1 MKGFFTS
8 AFLRRFLLYCTLHV
22 GTVCAHAH
30 GDLDLGALLKPD
42 GTLDL
47 TKGVSGSLN
56 FKGFDVAIDPVKGPV
71 FKPSRLV
78 AGAGAALA
86 DPWYNVLG
94 GLNGPCYAIAVSG
107 ANVYVGGSFTMAD
120 TAVVRNIARWNG
132 TNWSRLASGL
142 FGECHALIVL
152 TNGDVI
158 AGGAFTRA
166 GAVAANR
173 IARWNNA
180 SSTWAAL
187 GAGLN
192 NVCYA
197 LALNSN
203 QSTLFAGG
211 IFTQAGTVAA
221 NFTARWTFST
231 NTWGAMQVGL
241 NGPCYALQGVG
252 VDDVYVGGSFSQAG
266 TLATNNIARWNN
278 GTSVWA
284 VLGAG
289 LNGTC
294 YALAA
299 GTNEVFVGGNFT
311 TAGGVPANNVARLAL
326 PSNAWTPLG
335 TGLNGTCY
343 VLIRNGSWLY
353 AGGAFA
359 TAGGQPANNVA
370 RWDNNLWTP
379 LGTGLDDECYALGFS
394 GTGVYAGGRFLEASG
409 KSALRIAF
417 SVGCTPATVESIP
430 DPVPPC
436 HGKRIEQI
444 SFTGVP
450 VGPGVTYYWTNLE
463 PLAGTRA
470 IGLNVIPAFDAS
482 NTNVIPRV
490 ARFRVTPVTGPP
502 FAYITNTQA
511 NSITIINLTTNTVVT
526 SIPATSP
533 RGIAVSPNNARVL
546 IANQVS
552 TAPTAT
558 VFDASFNTPVRTFR
572 VGATNAANPSG
583 AAINPTG
590 TTGYITNP
598 GENRVT
604 IVDPVTPD
612 SLATRIPVGI
622 APIGIAVTPDSGMV
636 FVANNGSDNVSVIH
650 PVLNRVIATIAVGLD
665 PFGVAVTPDGQYV
678 YVTNQGSDNVYVI
691 STATYQIVATI
702 AVGTRPSGIA
712 INPAGTLA
720 FVANQGS
727 NTVSVIDLVSKA
739 VLPPAITLPTGA
751 GPIGVSVSPDGTRL
765 VVANNSAG
773 SASIINTTTKTVI
786 TTLTTGTGAYSLGNF
801 ITPGSCYGN
810 GQEFTINVLPKLRLQ
825 IEKDTTIC
833 RGDTIRLEGF
843 GTAVGYRWSPSN
855 SLSDSVGQAVRASPR
870 VTTDYIVRAGN
881 IYGCEG
887 RDTVRVSVHQPIQP
901 KCKVNPTI
909 YLDANGKAVLT
920 PSLLLDIPVPLPEVY
935 QIIARDFDG
944 KTLFD
949 TLSCAQ
955 RNQYIKI
962 TVTDLCD
969 YRSCSMV
976 IFVKDTLKPVAHCRP
991 VFATCV
997 LGSYNP
1003 YFLRDSFKLSDAFP
1017 AIDNCEMAAICQHDY
1032 DSTTSSGIQMSY
1044 AICNCHKVGVT
1055 IMGKD
1060 SIECDTILQW
1070 VDSALVM
1077 HPCTFSVKDSNGKD
1091 RFVSGSFKRNWV
1103 ALRDASGNE
1112 SRCVQTV
1119 YLERKRVHEIVFPKD
1134 TVVTC
1139 DWELRQYTDPN
1150 LSPYFLV
1157 NGRRVY
1163 LYKGVG
1169 GINQCGFTIDYSEQ
1183 TFPEANGVIRIL
1195 RKWTVRDTCVA
1206 TGAFTQPFPHT
1217 NPRFHVQIINVV
1229 PDLGLRAVC
1238 PNNFR
1243 VSTDSA
1249 GCCGKANLPDL
1260 VIEDYCTRV
1269 TSLKAIVTARHPMTN
1284 AQIGLYDIGTQLVDF
1299 PLNNPD
1305 IPDTLGLVSSTPCL
1319 PKGTHDVVYTI
1330 QNDRGASLEC
1340 RFKLIVLDFHP
1351 PIVACDKQTVVGI
1364 GEDDLNDCYLPDPA
1378 NKRFAGVAWLKAK
1391 DLDDGSYDECP
1402 TPLGFSVR
1410 RMAPYSA
1417 FIENLNKLDGTFP
1430 CTDTTGQFSEYERA
1444 TAEQDS
1450 VKFYCGEIGSIQT
1463 VVLRV
1468 YQMDDF
1474 GQRALDTLGNFVFN
1488 ECMVQVEVQDKL
1500 SPRCVPPPPVTISCA
1515 NFDPSLGAYGEPLIT
1530 DNCCLDT
1537 IRYSANYE
1545 RFDTLCNRGL
1555 ITRLFLAEDCGQRGI
1570 ICTQRIVVE
1579 YQQGF
1584 AVRFPDDRII
1594 TQCGGS
1600 SANLAEPQFW
1610 GEVCETLAVSF
1621 RDDTLAAFAD
1631 TCYTIERNW
1640 KIINWCAYDPNLPLT
1655 EVPNP
1660 NPRALPGHPD
1670 NLRGPVVSPPGAP
1683 PQWSATKTA
1692 LSPGN
1697 AAIFDYGSLWS
1708 LGTNGYVYKQLI
1720 KVADGENP
1728 VAECLPLDSC
1738 DLTSNDSLL
1747 WNTPAL
1753 WDAQLGQHDLCEG
1766 PQDLRLK
1773 VFDACSGARLN
1784 LRYLLYLDLD
1794 NNGQTETRIS
1804 SANLPQPGTVLF
1816 GNNGSIG
1823 SSASALQFDRRPV
1836 TPEQKYRFAVQE
1848 TRFGDT
1854 LMAALRWNT
1863 PAAPGQYRLPELPY
1877 GKHKIEWIA
1886 SDGCGNETSCIR
1898 DFVVKDC
1905 KKPTVVC
1912 KPLSVNIMETGMI
1925 TLWASDFLEYADDN
1939 CTPSALLNFAIERD
1953 LLPPAGFP
1961 LQNGLP
1967 LTSLTFDCDDLG
1979 AQVVRLWVRDAAGN
1993 ADFCATTVLIQESG
2007 TAICGQKAA
2016 VAGQVKTDLGQGVEE
2031 ADVSLTGS
2039 HPAFFPIALY
2049 QRSSKNGDY
2058 LFSNAIPLAG
2068 EYRVTPLRNDNP
2080 LNGVTTLDLALIQKH
2095 ILGTALLASPYHLI
2109 AADANHSG
2117 TVTSFDVVELRKLV
2131 LGIYDTLP
2139 NNKSWRFVDK
2149 SFVFPNPANP
2159 FQTPFP
2165 ESKSVANVLASQL
2178 DNHFV
2183 GIKIGDVNASATANS
2198 LMQVDDRSAG
2208 VFHLQ
2213 LSNQNF
2219 EAGTVFETTLQAMA
2233 PSTGFQFT
2241 LQYAGLEL
2249 LELKPQ
2255 GPMSAEHF
2263 ALFPSQQ
2270 ALTCSW
2276 NATEGA
2282 FIPPAFTLRFRAM
2295 RAGRLD
2301 EALQVSSRI
2310 TRAEAYAPLPLAGQ
2324 PPLGVALRFTSPVPA
2339 QTLAF
2344 ELFQNQPNPFAGQ
2357 SALGFYLPQTG
2368 EATLRLADEAGRVL
2382 HTQQRLFPAGFN
2394 QFVVDAREW
2403 PAGVYFYT
2411 VSCEQGSGVKKMVVA
2426 ERP

>member
-1 MKGFFTS
+1 MKGFFTA
-8 AFLRRFLLYCTLHV
+8 AFLRRFLLCCALHL
-22 GTVCAHAH
+22 GMVCAYAH
-30 GDLDLGALLKPD
+30 GDLDLSTLLKPD

-56 FKGFDVAIDPVKGPV
+56 FKGFDVAIDPVKGPI
-71 FKPSRLV
+71 FKPSRFM
-78 AGAGAALA
+78 AGAAALA

-142 FGECHALIVL
+142 FGECHALTVL
-152 TNGDVI
+152 NNGDVI

-180 SSTWAAL
+180 SSTWVAL

-221 NFTARWTFST
+221 NFVARLTLGS
-231 NTWGAMQVGL
+231 NTWSAMQVGL

-252 VDDVYVGGSFSQAG
+252 TDDVYVGGSFSLAG
-266 TLATNNIARWNN
+266 TVNANNLARWSN
-278 GTSVWA
+278 GSSTWA
-284 VLGAG
+284 ALGAG

-299 GTNEVFVGGNFT
+299 GTNEVFIGGNFT
-311 TAGGVPANNVARLAL
+311 TAGGIPANNVARLAL
-326 PSNAWTPLG
+326 PGNTWTPLG
-335 TGLNGTCY
+335 AGLNGTCY

-353 AGGAFA
+353 AGGAFT
-359 TAGGQPANNVA
+359 TAGGQPANNAA

-379 LGTGLDDECYALGFS
+379 LGTGLDDECYALAFS
-394 GTGVYAGGRFLEASG
+394 GTGVYAGGRFLEAGG
-409 KSALRIAF
+409 KNALRIAF
-417 SVGCTPATVESIP
+417 SVGCTPATVDSIP
-430 DPVPPC
+430 DQELC
-436 HGKRIEQI
+436 HGFSTQPVN
-444 SFTGVP
+444 FTGVP
-450 VGPGVTYYWTNLE
+450 GTGVTYYWTNIE
-463 PLAGTRA
+463 PLVGTRA
-470 IGLNVIPAFDAS
+470 ISTVNSLNIPSFVASNINVIP
-482 NTNVIPRV
+482 TI
-490 ARFRVTPVTGPP
+490 ARFRVTPVTGPAL
-502 FAYITNTQA
+502 AYITNTQG
-511 NSITIINLTTNTVVT
+511 NSITIINLATNTVVT
-526 SIPATSP
+526 TIPATSP
-533 RGIAVSPNNARVL
+533 RGIAVSPNNARIL

-612 SLATRIPVGI
+612 SLATRIPVGT
-622 APIGIAVTPDSGMV
+622 APIGIAVTPDSSMV

-650 PVLNRVIATIAVGLD
+650 PVLNRVVATIAVGVD
-665 PFGVAVTPDGQYV
+665 PFGVAVTPDGRFV
-678 YVTNQGSDNVYVI
+678 YVTNQGNDNVYVI
-691 STATYQIVATI
+691 STATYRVVDTI

-712 INPAGTLA
+712 INPAGTRA
-720 FVANQGS
+720 YVANQGS
-727 NTVSVIDLVSKA
+727 NSVSVINLATNTVIGTPIS
-739 VLPPAITLPTGA
+739 VGGA
-751 GPIGVSVSPDGTRL
+751 GTNPIGVSVSYDNSRV
-765 VVANNSAG
+765 VVANNGNFSPATVNA
-773 SASIINTTTKTVI
+773 SASIINTATNTVI
-786 TTLTTGTGAYSLGNF
+786 STIVIGLSQGSYSLGNF

-810 GQEFTINVLPKLRLQ
+810 GQEFTIKVLPKLRLHV
-825 IEKDTTIC
+825 EKDTTIC

-901 KCKVNPTI
+901 KCKVNPTV

-949 TLSCAQ
+949 TVTCAHEGT
-955 RNQYIKI
+955 IVKVS
-962 TVTDLCD
+962 VTDLCD
-969 YRSCSMV
+969 YRSCNMLV
-976 IFVKDTLKPVAHCRP
+976 LVKDTLSPVAHCRSA
-991 VFATCV
+991 FAACI
-997 LGSYNP
+997 LDPYDP
-1003 YFLRDSFKLSDAFP
+1003 YFLRDSLQLP
-1017 AIDNCEMAAICQHDY
+1017 NAIPGTDNCGITQATWT
-1032 DSTTSSGIQMSY
+1032 DS
-1044 AICNCHKVGVT
+1044 V
-1055 IMGKD
+1055 
-1060 SIECDTILQW
+1060 
-1070 VDSALVM
+1070 LVA
-1077 HPCTFSVKDSNGKD
+1077 HPCSFSVKDSAGKD
-1091 RFVSGSFKRNWV
+1091 RFASASFKRKWV
-1103 ALRDASGNE
+1103 FKDAAGNQSE
-1112 SRCVQTV
+1112 CVQTV
-1119 YLERKRVHEIVFPKD
+1119 YYERKRVYEIFFPKD

-1139 DWELRQYTDPN
+1139 DWEARQYTDPN

-1163 LYKGVG
+1163 LYKGVL
-1169 GINQCGFTIDYSEQ
+1169 GIETCGFPLEYSEQ

-1229 PDLGLRAVC
+1229 PDLGLRAIC
-1238 PNNFR
+1238 PNDFR

-1260 VIEDYCTRV
+1260 IIEDYCSRV
-1269 TSLKAIVTARHPMTN
+1269 TDLTAIVTARHPVTN
-1284 AQIGLYDIGTQLVDF
+1284 AQIGLYQIGTQLVDF

-1319 PKGTHDVVYTI
+1319 PKGTHDVTYTI

-1417 FIENLNKLDGTFP
+1417 FIESLNKQDGTAP
-1430 CTDTTGQFSEYERA
+1430 CTDTTGQFSEYARA

-1468 YQMDDF
+1468 YQLDDF

-1500 SPRCVPPPPVTISCA
+1500 SPRCVPPPSVTISCA

-1545 RFDTLCNRGL
+1545 RFDTLCNRGM

-1594 TQCGGS
+1594 TQCGGG
-1600 SANLAEPQFW
+1600 SANLGEPLFW

-1621 RDDTLAAFAD
+1621 RDDTLAALAD

-1697 AAIFDYGSLWS
+1697 AAIFDYGTLWS
-1708 LGTNGYVYKQLI
+1708 LGTNGYVYKQII
-1720 KVADGENP
+1720 KVADAENP

-1738 DLTSNDSLL
+1738 DLTPNDSLL

-1773 VFDACSGARLN
+1773 VHDACSGARLN
-1784 LRYLLYLDLD
+1784 LRFLLYLDLD
-1794 NNGQTETRIS
+1794 GNGQTETRIS
-1804 SANLPQPGTVLF
+1804 STNLPQPGTVLF
-1816 GNNGSIG
+1816 GNINGTG
-1823 SSASALQFDRRPV
+1823 TALQFDRRPV

-1886 SDGCGNETSCIR
+1886 SDGCGNETSCLR

-1912 KPLSVNIMETGMI
+1912 KPLSVNIMETGMV

-1939 CTPSALLNFAIERD
+1939 CTPPALLNFAIERD

-2016 VAGQVKTDLGQGVEE
+2016 VAGQVKTELGQGVEE
-2031 ADVSLTGS
+2031 ADVTLTGS

-2058 LFSNAIPLAG
+2058 MFSNAIPLAG

-2095 ILGTALLASPYHLI
+2095 ILGTALLPSPYHLI
-2109 AADANHSG
+2109 AADANRSG

-2183 GIKIGDVNASATANS
+2183 GIKIGDVNATATANS
-2198 LMQVDDRSAG
+2198 LMQADDRSQG

-2213 LSNQNF
+2213 LSNQTF
-2219 EAGTVFETTLQAMA
+2219 EAGTVFETTLQALA

-2282 FIPPAFTLRFRAM
+2282 FVPPAFTLRFRAL
-2295 RAGRLD
+2295 RTGRLD

-2310 TRAEAYAPLPLAGQ
+2310 THAEAYAPLPLAGQ
-2324 PPLGVALRFTSPVPA
+2324 PSLGVALRFASPAQP

-2357 SALGFYLPQTG
+2357 SALGFYLPQAG
-2368 EATLRLADEAGRVL
+2368 EATLRLSDEAGRVL

-2411 VSCEQGSGVKKMVVA
+2411 VSSEQGSGVKKMVVA